1 MFSLLLVCA
10 TAVPQLWPYHDHQS
24 MSNDAFY
31 NNNQNQQSLYM
42 SSMFPGYNNFAVAQ
56 QSSNYGGY
64 PYAQQQPNHFFA
76 FPAYPSHSAAAAAVA
91 TSGSFY

>member
-1 MFSLLLVCA
+1 MKVLLVMFSLLLVCA
-10 TAVPQLWPYHDHQS
+10 TAVPQWWPYVHQ
-24 MSNDAFY
+24 
-31 NNNQNQQSLYM
+31 QQSLYM

-64 PYAQQQPNHFFA
+64 PYAQQQPNHFLA
-76 FPAYPSHSAAAAAVA
+76 FPAYPSHSAAAAAAVA

>member
-10 TAVPQLWPYHDHQS
+10 TAVPQWWPYHGHQS
-24 MSNDAFY
+24 MSNAFY
-31 NNNQNQQSLYM
+31 NNNN
-42 SSMFPGYNNFAVAQ
+42 PGYNNFAVAQ

-64 PYAQQQPNHFFA
+64 PYAHQQPNHFFA

>member
-10 TAVPQLWPYHDHQS
+10 TAVPQWWPYSHGHQS
-24 MSNDAFY
+24 MSNAFY
-31 NNNQNQQSLYM
+31 NNNKNHQQSLYM

-56 QSSNYGGY
+56 SSNYGGY
-64 PYAQQQPNHFFA
+64 PYAHQQPNHFFA